1 MEEIWN
7 KLSHGKEEGEGAR
20 SEGVEPVAKP
30 VNGANGVHPAEGG
43 VDTTNPSAD
52 EETVT
57 SEGSKSKPA
66 IGLDAVS
73 EPAPPPIRAD
83 ARLTPSPRPTP
94 TAATPSEIDV
104 AKTGVEGGAENASGE
119 GKFSQ
124 EKMVASNETPS
135 GEGQHLSDGNA
146 DETVVKSKSAAESIV
161 DTKLLEEQTD
171 KPHSP
176 TQTPAPEEP
185 PKEPSPEE
193 ILAEKRAKLAL
204 WNELKITVDDGPAP
218 SDHKIRLERHDGEAQ
233 SLDED
238 DQEEDEYDGAYEDAE
253 GSSSSRAGLSKE
265 TERLYLTFSWY
276 FLHRGWQNIATLV
289 KDAVEDVFG
298 SVPLKAQLTH
308 RDFVSL
314 LNKVRRRV
322 EYEARQP
329 GAGTSTA
336 RSGVDDDGTST
347 LAASMASFDGR
358 SETSEARFSRRG
370 RRRNFLSNLFPADSE
385 EEIAVLEA
393 AGALAGWSKRRS
405 GPRGAEEKDSR
416 PRTLEE
422 VDPTL
427 CALVDE
433 TKDVIESSDFTRLL
447 KLSLDVVFGIFEGTL
462 RPTFGVEP
470 KTTPRRSWS
479 RFKRSE
485 KRKKWKAGGFAWHR
499 SFQLWQDRAN

>member
-1 MEEIWN
+1 M
-7 KLSHGKEEGEGAR
+7 SSTR
-20 SEGVEPVAKP
+20 SLLR
-30 VNGANGVHPAEGG
+30 NS
-43 VDTTNPSAD
+43 TLAD
-52 EETVT
+52 DM
-57 SEGSKSKPA
+57 S
-66 IGLDAVS
+66 
-73 EPAPPPIRAD
+73 
-83 ARLTPSPRPTP
+83 RL
-94 TAATPSEIDV
+94 A
-104 AKTGVEGGAENASGE
+104 
-119 GKFSQ
+119 
-124 EKMVASNETPS
+124 
-135 GEGQHLSDGNA
+135 H
-146 DETVVKSKSAAESIV
+146 
-161 DTKLLEEQTD
+161 
-171 KPHSP
+171 
-176 TQTPAPEEP
+176 
-185 PKEPSPEE
+185 
-193 ILAEKRAKLAL
+193 
-204 WNELKITVDDGPAP
+204 
-218 SDHKIRLERHDGEAQ
+218 
-233 SLDED
+233 
-238 DQEEDEYDGAYEDAE
+238 
-253 GSSSSRAGLSKE
+253 
-265 TERLYLTFSWY
+265 
-276 FLHRGWQNIATLV
+276 
-289 KDAVEDVFG
+289 

-470 KTTPRRSWS
+470 KTTPSAELVKIQEIREEEEVEGRRIRLASLFPAVARQSQLAIHGVPNEYVDALSDIKELRAFSAVIYSSW
-479 RFKRSE
+479 
-485 KRKKWKAGGFAWHR
+485 
-499 SFQLWQDRAN
+499 D